1 MESLFDIQK
10 DIFDNIKEYFKK
22 FKILKK
28 CLEMKRFK
36 LIKIIKLAPNKIGNK
51 KFKFE
56 MIYNSYIE
64 KLSIF
69 FLKLKNKKNSI
80 NNYLK
85 YDQIKFKYIK
95 K

>member
-36 LIKIIKLAPNKIGNK
+36 LIKIIKLTPNKIGN
-51 KFKFE
+51 
-56 MIYNSYIE
+56 I
-64 KLSIF
+64 IF
-69 FLKLKNKKNSI
+69 NF
-80 NNYLK
+80 
-85 YDQIKFKYIK
+85 
-95 K
+95 

>member
-1 MESLFDIQK
+1 
-10 DIFDNIKEYFKK
+10 
-22 FKILKK
+22 
-28 CLEMKRFK
+28 MKRFK

>member
-36 LIKIIKLAPNKIGNK
+36 LIKIIKLIGNK

-69 FLKLKNKKNSI
+69 FLKLKNKKI
-80 NNYLK
+80 
-85 YDQIKFKYIK
+85 Q
-95 K
+95 

>member
-36 LIKIIKLAPNKIGNK
+36 LIKIIKLTPNKIGNK

-56 MIYNSYIE
+56 MIYNSYIVHY
-64 KLSIF
+64 LF
-69 FLKLKNKKNSI
+69 FLKFKKKKNSNSI

-85 YDQIKFKYIK
+85 YD
-95 K
+95 

>member
-1 MESLFDIQK
+1 
-10 DIFDNIKEYFKK
+10 
-22 FKILKK
+22 
-28 CLEMKRFK
+28 
-36 LIKIIKLAPNKIGNK
+36 
-51 KFKFE
+51 